1 MKREISA
8 IRERR
13 GAIRVGRNAI
23 RVGLFAIGVLG
34 FSGTAFSQA
43 SASGTSGSGQ
53 HKWAIVLHGG
63 AGVIERS
70 SMTPEAEAGYRAGLT
85 EAMNAAAAVLDK
97 GGSSL
102 DAIEAAIK
110 LLEDN
115 PMFNAGRGAVFAA
128 DGTNQLDAA
137 IMDGK
142 TLQAGAVA
150 DVQRTRHPI
159 SLARAVMEQS
169 PHVFMIGAGADAFAA
184 HVQLEQVPPSFF
196 FTENRWQ
203 QLVEELKKQGQP
215 IPARPEGAPA
225 PPGKPVAFFETP
237 DNHKFG
243 TVGVVALDRNGN
255 IAAGTST
262 GGLTAKRW
270 NRVGDSPVIGAG
282 TYASNQSCAVSGTGT
297 GEYFIRLTVA
307 RSICALVQYK
317 GMPLQAAADEVIQKE
332 LTAIQGDGG
341 IIALTPDGQLA
352 WSFNTPGMF
361 RAKLAEG
368 GTVQIGI
375 YRDEP

>member
-1 MKREISA
+1 MN
-8 IRERR
+8 
-13 GAIRVGRNAI
+13 GRIFAI
-23 RVGLFAIGVLG
+23 RVGLFAIGVLS
-34 FSGTAFSQA
+34 FSVTTFSQA
-43 SASGTSGSGQ
+43 SVSGASGSGQ
-53 HKWAIVLHGG
+53 HKWAIVLHDG

-70 SMTPEAEAGYRAGLT
+70 SMTPEAEAGYRAGLS
-85 EAMNAAAAVLDK
+85 EALNAAAAVLDK

-102 DAIEAAIK
+102 DAIETAIK

-169 PHVFMIGAGADAFAA
+169 PHVFLIGAGADAFAA
-184 HVQLEQVPPSFF
+184 HVHLEQVPPSFF
-196 FTENRWQ
+196 FTEHRWQ
-203 QLVEELKKQGQP
+203 QLVEELTKDGQP

-225 PPGKPVAFFETP
+225 PTGKPIAFFETP

-307 RSICALVQYK
+307 RTICALVQYK

-332 LTAIQGDGG
+332 LTAIHGDGG

-361 RAKLAEG
+361 RARLAEG
-368 GTVQIGI
+368 GTMQIGI

>member
-1 MKREISA
+1 MMRLIRNLFLCCSA
-8 IRERR
+8 LMTI
-13 GAIRVGRNAI
+13 NP
-23 RVGLFAIGVLG
+23 VL
-34 FSGTAFSQA
+34 SSAQAAPAQTA
-43 SASGTSGSGQ
+43 SAQ
-53 HKWAIVLHGG
+53 HKWAVVLHGG

-70 SMTPEAEAGYRAGLT
+70 SMTPEAEAKYRAGIT
-85 EAMNAAAAVLDK
+85 EAMNAAAQVLDK
-97 GGSSL
+97 GGSSI
-102 DAIEAAIK
+102 DAVEAAIK

-115 PMFNAGRGAVFAA
+115 PMFNAGHGAVFAA

-142 TLQAGAVA
+142 TMMAGAVA

-169 PHVFMIGAGADAFAA
+169 PHVMLVGAGADAFAA
-184 HVQLEQVPPSFF
+184 HVHLEQVPPSFF
-196 FTENRWQ
+196 FTEHRWQ
-203 QLVEELKKQGQP
+203 QLEEELKKEGQP
-215 IPARPEGAPA
+215 IPARPEGAPPA
-225 PPGKPVAFFETP
+225 PAKQAAFFETP
-237 DNHKFG
+237 DAHKYG

-255 IAAGTST
+255 VAAGTST
-262 GGLTAKRW
+262 GGTTAKRW
-270 NRVGDSPVIGAG
+270 NRVGDSPIIGAG
-282 TYASNQSCAVSGTGT
+282 TYASNQSCAVSGTGV

-307 RSICALVQYK
+307 RTICALVQYK
-317 GMPLQAAADEVIQKE
+317 GMGLQAAADEVIQKQ
-332 LTAIQGDGG
+332 LTALHGDGG

-368 GTVQIGI
+368 GTPQVGI

>member
-1 MKREISA
+1 MILKLRMFCTVFPALIF
-8 IRERR
+8 
-13 GAIRVGRNAI
+13 G
-23 RVGLFAIGVLG
+23 FAHMALAQSVP
-34 FSGTAFSQA
+34 A
-43 SASGTSGSGQ
+43 Q
-53 HKWAIVLHGG
+53 HKWAVVLHGG

-70 SMTPEAEAGYRAGLT
+70 SMTPEAGAKYRAGIT
-85 EAMNAAAAVLDK
+85 EALTAAAAVLNK

-102 DAIEAAIK
+102 DAVEAAIK

-137 IMDGK
+137 MMDGK
-142 TLQAGAVA
+142 TMMAGAVA

-169 PHVFMIGAGADAFAA
+169 PHVMLVGAGADAFAA
-184 HVQLEQVPPSFF
+184 HVHLEQVPPSFF
-196 FTENRWQ
+196 FTEHRWQ
-203 QLVEELKKQGQP
+203 QLEEELKKEGLP
-215 IPARPEGAPA
+215 IPARPEGAPPA
-225 PPGKPVAFFETP
+225 PSKPVAFFESP
-237 DNHKFG
+237 DAHKFG

-255 IAAGTST
+255 VAAGTST
-262 GGLTAKRW
+262 GGITAKHW
-270 NRVGDSPVIGAG
+270 NRVGDSPIIGAG
-282 TYASNQSCAVSGTGT
+282 TYASNQSCAVSGTGV

-307 RSICALVQYK
+307 RTMCALVQYK
-317 GMPLQAAADEVIQKE
+317 GMSLQAAADEVIQKQ
-332 LTAIQGDGG
+332 LTALHGDGG
-341 IIALTPDGQLA
+341 IIALTPDGQMA

-368 GTVQIGI
+368 GKAQIGI

>member
-1 MKREISA
+1 MLRFLRSGMGCVSVFA
-8 IRERR
+8 ML
-13 GAIRVGRNAI
+13 VGFCCA
-23 RVGLFAIGVLG
+23 
-34 FSGTAFSQA
+34 A
-43 SASGTSGSGQ
+43 SAQSATSKQDGQ
-53 HKWAIVLHGG
+53 HKWAVVLHGG

-70 SMTPEAEAGYRAGLT
+70 SMTSEAEAGYRAGIK
-85 EAMNAAAAVLDK
+85 EALNAAAAVLDK
-97 GGSSL
+97 GGFSL
-102 DAIEAAIK
+102 DAVEAAIK

-115 PMFNAGRGAVFAA
+115 PLFNAGRGAVFAA

-142 TLQAGAVA
+142 TMQAGAVA
-150 DVQRTRHPI
+150 NVQRTRHPI

-169 PHVFMIGAGADAFAA
+169 PHVFLIGEGADAFAA
-184 HVQLEQVPPSFF
+184 HVHLEQVPPSFF
-196 FTENRWQ
+196 FTEHRWQ
-203 QLVEELKKQGQP
+203 QLVDEMKTQGMP
-215 IPARPEGAPA
+215 MPPRPAGAPA
-225 PPGKPVAFFETP
+225 PPAKPVAFFETP
-237 DNHKFG
+237 ENHKFG

-255 IAAGTST
+255 VAAGTST

-307 RSICALVQYK
+307 RTICALVQYK

-341 IIALTPDGQLA
+341 IIAITPDGQLA

-368 GTVQIGI
+368 GTAQVGI